1 MNTCKYTTSHAPF
14 ALLLALFFAA
24 QTALAQT
31 GTPIKVQ
38 VKNEQAVNTAG
49 LEFSPTFYEDGIV
62 FISTNNAGL
71 KKVTDTQLKLPA
83 MSILRSRRNAEGALQ
98 TPEPFAKELSSQFHE
113 GPVCFDRTAETVYF
127 SRSNL
132 VNGKVKTDKDG
143 LQRMRIYTSKKTGAS
158 WTDPTPLPF
167 NTNEFDDCHPAI
179 SIDGDKLFFASN
191 RPGGL
196 GGMDLYVAY
205 RVGESWSEPVNLGPN
220 VNTTGNEVFPF
231 VHADNTLYYASS
243 AGPEGKGGFDL
254 YFTLPTGSNEW
265 TKPVNLGAPFNT
277 SGDDFGLIVDLDKIN
292 GYYSTN
298 GAGGAGSDEIQS
310 FYVENGNLDQ
320 YLRQQNVELEKYA
333 LKVVVVD
340 KRSGAPIEDATI
352 RILSTEGGNVIGR
365 DESGNLITITSVN
378 GQDVM
383 KSLPPDKG
391 VEGISDYTGNF
402 DTELPEGNYAVTASK
417 DGYQTKQATVT
428 VSKPRRMVKI
438 ELDKGPVAGKAR
450 WNASL
455 FNYATNA
462 PLSGA
467 MVVLTDQATGKKDT
481 VWADANGLVDYYVS
495 PNKKYKAD
503 IYQGGRIVGSAD
515 LDTQGW
521 STSGESISQNL
532 SVAPIMPGTA
542 IQLPNIYYNF
552 NDATLRP
559 DARKDLNMVIALMK
573 QQPSLTVELA
583 SHTDSRG
590 SSQYNQELSQRR
602 ANGVVGYLTAQGV
615 DAKRL
620 RPVGYGESEPRN
632 RCTDGTNCTE
642 IDHARNR
649 RTEVRI
655 ISGMQAS
662 SMVYVDGQINNS
674 AAVADNDQTPQSSNV
689 NVAPLNPGKVK
700 GTGGKNNAGNP
711 SNVTVTTA
719 SGKDSYY
726 VVAGSFLM
734 ENRANTRLEELQQA
748 GCAGAEIVRFP
759 NSTFYSVSAGKFD
772 SRKEADALRRR
783 LASDHKVDAFVR
795 AVQ

>member
-1 MNTCKYTTSHAPF
+1 MSNRFSTLAPL
-14 ALLLALFFAA
+14 AILLALCCAMQPAFSQTPTTAA
-24 QTALAQT
+24 A
-31 GTPIKVQ
+31 IKVQ

-83 MSILRSRRNAEGALQ
+83 MSILRSRRNTEGALQ
-98 TPEPFAKELSSQFHE
+98 APEPFAKELSSEYHE

-127 SRSNL
+127 SRNAL
-132 VNGKVKTDKDG
+132 MNGKVKTDKDG
-143 LQRMRIYTSKKTGAS
+143 TQRMRLYTAKKSGS
-158 WTDPTPLPF
+158 GWSDPVPLPF

-196 GGMDLYVAY
+196 GGMDIYVAY
-205 RVGESWSEPVNLGPN
+205 RVGESWSEPVNLGAN

-231 VHADNTLYYASS
+231 VHADNTLYYAST
-243 AGPEGKGGFDL
+243 GLQGKGGLDIYL
-254 YFTLPTGSNEW
+254 TTPTGSNEW
-265 TKPVNLGAPFNT
+265 SKPLNLGEPFNT
-277 SGDDFGLIVDLDKIN
+277 GSDDFGLIVDLDKIN
-292 GYYSTN
+292 GYYSTA
-298 GAGGAGSDEIQS
+298 GAGGQGGDEIQS

-320 YLRQQNVELEKYA
+320 YLKQNNAPAAEEYA

-365 DESGNLITITSVN
+365 DETGNLITITTEN

-383 KSLPPDKG
+383 KALPPDKG

-402 DTELPEGNYAVTASK
+402 DTDLPVGNYAVTASK

-438 ELDKGPVAGKAR
+438 ELDKGTVAGKAR

-455 FNYATNA
+455 FNYVTNA

-467 MVVLTDQATGKKDT
+467 KVILTDQASGKKDT
-481 VWADANGLVDYYVS
+481 VWADASGMVDYNLT
-495 PNKKYKAD
+495 PNRKYKAE
-503 IYQGGRIVGSAD
+503 IYQGGRIVGTAD
-515 LDTQGW
+515 LDTAGW
-521 STSGESISQNL
+521 PTTGEPTNQNF
-532 SVAPIMPGTA
+532 SVAPIMPGSA

-559 DARKDLNMVIALMK
+559 DARKDLNMMVALMR
-573 QQPSLTVELA
+573 QQPTLTVELA

-590 SSQYNQELSQRR
+590 GSLYNQNLSQRR
-602 ANGVVGYLTAQGV
+602 AEGVVEYLASQGIGR
-615 DAKRL
+615 DRL

-632 RCTDGTNCTE
+632 RCTDRVDCTE
-642 IDHARNR
+642 QEHARNR

-655 ISGMQAS
+655 LAGVQGS
-662 SMVYVDGQINNS
+662 SVVYVDGQISNNTP
-674 AAVADNDQTPQSSNV
+674 APTDRTPQSSSNV
-689 NVAPLNPGKVK
+689 NVAPLNPGK
-700 GTGGKNNAGNP
+700 GSSPASAG
-711 SNVTVTTA
+711 SSSVTVTTG
-719 SGKDSYY
+719 GKDAYY

-734 ENRANTRLEELQQA
+734 ENRATLRLGELQQA
-748 GCAGAEIVRFP
+748 GCTAAEIVRFP
-759 NSTFYSVSAGKFD
+759 NSTFYSVSAGKFA
-772 SRKEADALRRR
+772 SRQEADTLRRR
-783 LASDHKVDAFVR
+783 LMADHKVEAFVR

>member
-1 MNTCKYTTSHAPF
+1 MSSTRFSTFTHTAI
-14 ALLLALFFAA
+14 ALALCCVAQFSFA
-24 QTALAQT
+24 QKN
-31 GTPIKVQ
+31 IKVQ

-49 LEFSPTFYEDGIV
+49 LDFSPTFYEDGIV
-62 FISTNNAGL
+62 FISTNNVGL
-71 KKVTDTQLKLPA
+71 KKITDEQLKLPA
-83 MSILRSRRNAEGALQ
+83 MSILRSKRSAEGALQ
-98 TPEPFAKELSSQFHE
+98 APEPFAKEISSEYHE

-127 SRSNL
+127 SRNVVL
-132 VNGKVKTDKDG
+132 NGKIKTDKDG
-143 LQRMRIYTSKKTGAS
+143 TQRMRLYTSKKTGGTWS
-158 WTDPTPLPF
+158 DPVALPF

-220 VNTTGNEVFPF
+220 VNTKGNEVFPF
-231 VHADNTLYYASS
+231 VHADNTLYFASS
-243 AGPEGKGGFDL
+243 SGPGGKGGFDL
-254 YFTLPTGSNEW
+254 YYTTPTGSNEW
-265 TKPVNLGAPFNT
+265 SKPVNLGEPFNT

-298 GAGGAGSDEIQS
+298 GAGGAGGDEIQS

-320 YLRQQNVELEKYA
+320 YLKQQNTELEKYP

-365 DESGNLITITSVN
+365 DEAGNLITITSEN

-383 KSLPPDKG
+383 KALPPDKG
-391 VEGISDYTGNF
+391 IEGSTDYTGNF
-402 DTELPEGNYAVTASK
+402 DTEVAIGNYAVTASK
-417 DGYQTKQATVT
+417 DGYQPKQATVT
-428 VSKPRRMVKI
+428 MSKPRRMVKI
-438 ELDKGPVAGKAR
+438 ELDKGAMAGKAR

-462 PLSGA
+462 PLGGA
-467 MVVLTDQATGKKDT
+467 KVIITDPVTGKKDT
-481 VWADANGLVDYYVS
+481 VFADANGMVDYYLD
-495 PNKKYKAD
+495 PNKKYKAE
-503 IYQGGRIVGSAD
+503 IYQGGRLIGSAD
-515 LDTQGW
+515 VDTHGW
-521 STSGESISQNL
+521 ATNGEPISQNF
-532 SVAPIMPGTA
+532 SVAPIMPGSA

-559 DARKDLNMVIALMK
+559 DAQKDLNMVVALMR
-573 QQPSLTVELA
+573 QQPNLTVELA
-583 SHTDSRG
+583 SHTDCRG
-590 SSQYNQELSQRR
+590 GSQYNQSLSQRR
-602 ANGVVGYLTAQGV
+602 AEGVVEYLTRQGV
-615 DAKRL
+615 DSKRL

-642 IDHARNR
+642 QEHARNR

-655 ISGMQAS
+655 LAGMQAGS
-662 SMVYVDGQINNS
+662 SMVYVDGQLSNS
-674 AAVADNDQTPQSSNV
+674 TGGDDRTPQSSTNV
-689 NVAPLNPGKVK
+689 NVAPLNPGKAKAAKPDGK
-700 GTGGKNNAGNP
+700 GE
-711 SNVTVTTA
+711 VTVTT
-719 SGKDSYY
+719 STEKDLYY

-734 ENRANTRLEELQQA
+734 ENRANARLGELQQA
-748 GCAGAEIVRFP
+748 GCAAAEIVRFP
-759 NSTFYSVSAGKFD
+759 NSTFYSVSAGKFNN
-772 SRKEADALRRR
+772 RKEAEALRRR